1 MRYCRQ
7 PLLPL
12 SAFISLFLLSIIFG
26 LFASADALLQ
36 DDVYPRE
43 KKPSPTEIVP
53 DIWILGGP
61 VVIEQWPQTLDL
73 VNAPSNLQQAEPGQC
88 VRVGVIAI
96 GDNRDQ
102 RLKSAKYEVEVDYG
116 GHVRR
121 FPPEPPETIKQIKP
135 EGGDFVTQVLGA
147 AGIKNPLTSMASM
160 AASRAEWCVPAD
172 AKDGLAR
179 IYGSAVTADG
189 TRVPFNTHTIEIRTF
204 QSARSTAPFADMR
217 EVGVWL
223 MSYYAAPDP
232 AQLLPALRV
241 VSADKEARTALN
253 MMQFFVIALKRSP
266 LAAQELM
273 NRLAAEQPE
282 VRIYSL
288 PLLAQAGYSTET
300 LLKSLGELEEKD
312 KPVLASVPLPDPF
325 DFTPERLLFQKMDM
339 LWSIFFA
346 SGDIKPVE
354 AIASMLA
361 WKKDYED
368 FEKIREAHQ
377 KDPQQRAELSDSII
391 RGVVYQAAG
400 WSLNSISRQSGLVL
414 DYIDVFKTSA
424 SLPATE
430 KRELDELYTDLAFRR
445 K

>member
-1 MRYCRQ
+1 M
-7 PLLPL
+7 
-12 SAFISLFLLSIIFG
+12 
-26 LFASADALLQ
+26 
-36 DDVYPRE
+36 V
-43 KKPSPTEIVP
+43 
-53 DIWILGGP
+53 
-61 VVIEQWPQTLDL
+61 
-73 VNAPSNLQQAEPGQC
+73 
-88 VRVGVIAI
+88 
-96 GDNRDQ
+96 
-102 RLKSAKYEVEVDYG
+102 
-116 GHVRR
+116 
-121 FPPEPPETIKQIKP
+121 
-135 EGGDFVTQVLGA
+135 
-147 AGIKNPLTSMASM
+147 M
-160 AASRAEWCVPAD
+160 
-172 AKDGLAR
+172 
-179 IYGSAVTADG
+179 
-189 TRVPFNTHTIEIRTF
+189 PFNTHTIEIRTF